1 MIVKKRGLFM
11 KMTSEWVMILDEVD
25 QLNDLILNSDV
36 HRQLVDATEAVYSN
50 PSLVQKITE
59 FNKTK
64 DLYEDVQRFGK
75 YHPDYTQIM
84 KLIRTQKRE
93 LDMDETISA
102 LKVAEN
108 EFQDLLDEIGI
119 IIGKTISEAVKV
131 QVSNPFFQTDTGCGG
146 SCGTGGG
153 CSCSA

>member
-131 QVSNPFFQTDTGCGG
+131 PVSNPFFQTDTGCGG

>member
-1 MIVKKRGLFM
+1 M

-36 HRQLVDATEAVYSN
+36 HRQLVDATESVYSN

-131 QVSNPFFQTDTGCGG
+131 PVSNPFFQTDTGCGG

>member
-1 MIVKKRGLFM
+1 M

-25 QLNDLILNSDV
+25 QLNDLILNSEV
-36 HRQLVDATEAVYSN
+36 HHQLIEATKAVYSN
-50 PSLVQKITE
+50 PTLVQKITE

-64 DLYEDVQRFGK
+64 DLHEDVQRFGK
-75 YHPDYTQIM
+75 YHPDYTSIM
-84 KLIRTQKRE
+84 KLIRAQKRE

-108 EFQDLLDEIGI
+108 EFQDLLDEIGL
-119 IIGKTISEAVKV
+119 IIGKTVSDAVKV
-131 QVSNPFFQTDTGCGG
+131 PVSNPFFQTDTGCGG

>member
-1 MIVKKRGLFM
+1 M

-36 HRQLVDATEAVYSN
+36 HRQLVDATKAVYSN

-131 QVSNPFFQTDTGCGG
+131 PVSNPFFQTDTGCGG

>member
-119 IIGKTISEAVKV
+119 IIGKAISEAVKV
-131 QVSNPFFQTDTGCGG
+131 PVSNPFFQTDTGCGG